1 MRCATLKTALFVPV
15 LFVALLLTSFSL
27 ASETEDEFTP
37 LKMVKE
43 GSVDGPTMAREL
55 IRTFLSE
62 TEWQKEVKEIKGK
75 FQDWEKQSEGDMGQ
89 YLNDRFILM
98 GLAAAGGKVDKI
110 KKGMIWLAF
119 YKEFNQPPPSMV
131 VKFLNEHQGSL
142 TRLFTEFRWE
152 KASTYIKNKEWRA
165 DIEDRKKAELAS
177 SNLTVNT
184 DD

>member
-1 MRCATLKTALFVPV
+1 
-15 LFVALLLTSFSL
+15 LFVALLLSSSSR
-27 ASETEDEFTP
+27 ASETEDEFIP
-37 LKMVKE
+37 LKMVKD

-55 IRTFLSE
+55 IRTFLSDKE
-62 TEWQKEVKEIKGK
+62 FQKEVKELKGK
-75 FQDWEKQSEGDMGQ
+75 FEDWEKQSEGDMGR

-142 TRLFTEFRWE
+142 TRLFTDFRWE
-152 KASTYIKNKEWRA
+152 KASTYIKNKEWRT
-165 DIEDRKKAELAS
+165 DIEERKKAELAA
-177 SNLTVNT
+177 SNLRVDN